1 MKIQSQGQEKR
12 HNGYKTIRFPI
23 EETQYADFLHDCTF
37 ARTYLDEVLTKHR
50 EIFPDQIEDGYVF
63 NGFTEVSAKL
73 GLRQRRIRLK
83 ATSEVFTL
91 APAFVLSYMRGK
103 TETLETVLF
112 LMRFHVPYWA
122 LAYVF
127 GHTEMYWYRLQCSL
141 GRLSVVGTTVA
152 QAESLPRD
160 LVADE
165 KHTRLAGE
173 KAYVA
178 MTVGA
183 ECILGASVATE
194 ATETALKV
202 AYGVFAEEAKA
213 LDAHYTPETVNTD
226 GWKATQNAWK
236 RLFPQVVVILCFL
249 HAFLKIRDRATK
261 KMKEAF
267 DKTSD
272 KVWSAYRAET
282 KRQFAQRLRRLK
294 EWATAKLDESPMKQH
309 VLELCAKRS
318 AFIQSYDHVRA
329 HRTSNMVD
337 RLMKFMDR
345 AFFMGQYFHGT
356 EASAELRVRSLAL
369 LWNFC
374 PSSPQT
380 VKKHEGQQSPAERLN
395 GKRYAD
401 NWLENLLISGS
412 MNGYRGHQ
420 QNPL

>member
-1 MKIQSQGQEKR
+1 MKIPSQAQEKR

-23 EETQYADFLHDCTF
+23 DETQYGDFLHDCTF
-37 ARTYLDEVLTKHR
+37 ARTYIDQCVAAHR
-50 EIFPDQIEDGYVF
+50 EVFPDQIEGGYVF

-73 GLRQRRIRLK
+73 GLRQRRILIK
-83 ATSEVFTL
+83 ATGEVFTL

-103 TETLETVLF
+103 TETVDPVLF

-127 GHTEMYWYRLQCSL
+127 GRTEMYWYRLQCSL

-152 QAESLPRD
+152 QPESLPRD

-178 MTVGA
+178 MTAGA
-183 ECILGASVATE
+183 ECILGASLATE
-194 ATETALKV
+194 ATEPALKA
-202 AYGVFAEEAKA
+202 AYGIFAEEAKA
-213 LDAHYTPETVNTD
+213 LDADYTPETVNTD
-226 GWKATQNAWK
+226 GWKATQKAWK
-236 RLFPQVVVILCFL
+236 DLFPGVVVILCFL

-261 KMKEAF
+261 KCKEAF

-282 KRQFAQRLRRLK
+282 KRQFAQRLRRLR
-294 EWATAKLDESPMKQH
+294 EWAEAKLDDSPMKQH
-309 VLELCAKRS
+309 VLALCAKRS
-318 AFIQSYDHVRA
+318 GFIKSYDHAMA
-329 HRTSNMVD
+329 HRTSNLID

-380 VKKHEGQQSPAERLN
+380 VKKHNGQLSPAERLN
-395 GKRYAD
+395 SKRYAD

-412 MNGYRGHQ
+412 MNGYRAHQ

>member
-1 MKIQSQGQEKR
+1 MKIQSHPQEKR

-23 EETQYADFLHDCTF
+23 DETQYADFLHDRTF
-37 ARTYLDEVLTKHR
+37 ARTYIDERLAMHR

-73 GLRQRRIRLK
+73 GLRQRRILIK
-83 ATSEVFTL
+83 ATGEDFTL
-91 APAFVLSYMRGK
+91 APAFVLPYMRGK
-103 TETLETVLF
+103 TETVETVLF

-127 GHTEMYWYRLQCSL
+127 GRTEMYWYRLQCSL
-141 GRLSVVGTTVA
+141 GRLSIVGTTVA
-152 QAESLPRD
+152 HPENLPRD

-178 MTVGA
+178 MTAGDG
-183 ECILGASVATE
+183 CILGASVARE
-194 ATETALKV
+194 ASEEALAA
-202 AYGVFAEEAKA
+202 AYGVFAQEAKA
-213 LDAHYTPETVNTD
+213 LDADYAPETVNTD
-226 GWKATQNAWK
+226 GWKATQKAWQ

-249 HAFLKIRDRATK
+249 HAFIKIRQRATK
-261 KMKEAF
+261 KLKGAF
-267 DKTSD
+267 DQVSD

-294 EWATAKLDESPMKQH
+294 EWAEAKLDPSPMKIH
-309 VLELCAKRS
+309 VLDLCAKRG
-318 AFIQSYDHVRA
+318 AFIKSYDHLRA
-329 HRTSNMVD
+329 HRTSNLVD

-345 AFFMGQYFHGT
+345 AFFIGQYFHGT
-356 EASAELRVRSLAL
+356 ESSAELRVRSLAL

-374 PSSPQT
+374 PSSPAT
-380 VKKHEGQQSPAERLN
+380 VKKHQGQRSPAERLN

-412 MNGYRGHQ
+412 MNGYRAHQ